1 MTVSRD
7 ELLRRFLLHL
17 LPKGFVRIR
26 HFGFL
31 ANQAAPLSCLGA
43 SPSPRHC
50 IEKRIADVDR
60 SRRTPAVA
68 LSQLRRP
75 HRRRRTTH
83 LGTTPTP
90 FSTTPGHCCMNSLAH
105 IPHSLCFR
113 VSRRSV
119 FPFHPGILFLSLPR
133 STSAVNA
140 NQKWEVEEAIQR
152 TNELAEVDPW
162 WMEEPTSPDDI
173 LGHARIRRVMQGA
186 IDVCQI
192 DSCRLARGQ

>member
-1 MTVSRD
+1 
-7 ELLRRFLLHL
+7 
-17 LPKGFVRIR
+17 
-26 HFGFL
+26 
-31 ANQAAPLSCLGA
+31 
-43 SPSPRHC
+43 
-50 IEKRIADVDR
+50 
-60 SRRTPAVA
+60 
-68 LSQLRRP
+68 
-75 HRRRRTTH
+75 
-83 LGTTPTP
+83 
-90 FSTTPGHCCMNSLAH
+90 
-105 IPHSLCFR
+105 
-113 VSRRSV
+113 V